1 MKTVNDSG
9 AKDTDYIIFRKSF
22 RHWITKK
29 IVVAPPGKVFAIH
42 IRPKK

>member
-1 MKTVNDSG
+1 MNIVDENK
-9 AKDTDYIIFRKSF
+9 AQDTEYIIFRKSF

-29 IVVAPPGKVFAIH
+29 IVVAPPGKVFAIR